1 MFAGLNAIAAWVG
14 AIGLV
19 TGDIDFGTT
28 LDDRLPFDS
37 LVLAGSAL
45 AVIVAIPL
53 TMLAWSAWI
62 GDHRTDDLSLVVG
75 VALIGWI
82 VVQLVILQ
90 AFSLFQAVYLSVG
103 AVFIAASHRVPLSA
117 TIRGVLMVLVGTLLL
132 AVGTGLVPQFLENLP
147 STGALLSVS
156 AVLGG
161 GAFVI
166 LGARS
171 ALRGRTRG
179 HRIVGVIGTLLA
191 VVLGTWIVAPAVAAT
206 NVPPSEITA
215 TPADLGLDH
224 ENVTLTTVDGVELAA
239 WYIPSTS
246 SAAVV
251 MMHGA
256 GSTRSDVLDQAA
268 VLHRNGFATLLID
281 ARGHGDSDGT
291 AMDFGWFGDLDIG
304 AGTAYLATRSDV
316 DPERIGVVGFSMGG
330 EEALGAA
337 ATDPLIAAVVAE
349 GATARTAHDKA
360 WLSDVYGWRGA
371 LQEQVE
377 KVQFGITDLLTEAS
391 PPTALRDAVAVA
403 ADTTSFLLVTAGT
416 VADEQHA
423 AEFIRRAAPE
433 RVTVWTVEE
442 ATHTGGLEAEP
453 VEWEQ
458 RVIRFLEDNLGPVRP
473 MVSDTTG

>member
-1 MFAGLNAIAAWVG
+1 
-14 AIGLV
+14 
-19 TGDIDFGTT
+19 
-28 LDDRLPFDS
+28 
-37 LVLAGSAL
+37 
-45 AVIVAIPL
+45 
-53 TMLAWSAWI
+53 
-62 GDHRTDDLSLVVG
+62 
-75 VALIGWI
+75 
-82 VVQLVILQ
+82 
-90 AFSLFQAVYLSVG
+90 
-103 AVFIAASHRVPLSA
+103 
-117 TIRGVLMVLVGTLLL
+117 MVCVGTLLL
-132 AVGTGLVPQFLENLP
+132 AAGIGLVPQFLENLP

-161 GAFVI
+161 GALVI

-171 ALRGRTRG
+171 AVRGQPRGRQ
-179 HRIVGVIGTLLA
+179 IVGVIGTLLA
-191 VVLGTWIVAPAVAAT
+191 VALGAWIVAPAVAAT

-224 ENVTLTTVDGVELAA
+224 ENVTLTTVDGVDLAA

-268 VLHRNGFATLLID
+268 VLHRNGFGTLLID
-281 ARGHGDSDGT
+281 ARGHGDSNGT

-330 EEALGAA
+330 EEAIGAA

-349 GATARTAHDKA
+349 GATARTADDKA
-360 WLSDVYGWRGA
+360 WLSDVYGWRGW

-391 PPTALRDAVAVA
+391 PPAALRDAVTAA
-403 ADTTSFLLVTAGT
+403 ADTPFLLVAAGT
-416 VADEQHA
+416 MADEQHA
-423 AEFIRRAAPE
+423 AEFIRSRRSGTRHRVDRRRRNPHGRPRGRAGCLGTTRHPIPRGHVAPVSADGDE
-433 RVTVWTVEE
+433 VDDEDQRFVGGDD
-442 ATHTGGLEAEP
+442 AAGTG
-453 VEWEQ
+453 
-458 RVIRFLEDNLGPVRP
+458 
-473 MVSDTTG
+473 

>member
-1 MFAGLNAIAAWVG
+1 MFAALNASAAWVG

-19 TGDIDFGTT
+19 TGDIDFGDT

-37 LVLAGSAL
+37 LVLAGFAL
-45 AVIVAIPL
+45 AAIVAIPL
-53 TMLAWSAWI
+53 TVLAWCAWT
-62 GDHRTDDLSLVVG
+62 GHQRTDELSLTVG

-82 VVQLVILQ
+82 VVQLVFLQ
-90 AFSLFQAVYLSVG
+90 AFSLFQAAYLAVG
-103 AVFIAASHRVPLSA
+103 AIFIAASHQVRLSA
-117 TIRGVLMVLVGTLLL
+117 TMRGVLMVLVGTLLL
-132 AVGTGLVPQFLENLP
+132 AAGFGLVPQLLENLP
-147 STGALLSVS
+147 STGALLSV
-156 AVLGG
+156 AGVLGG
-161 GAFVI
+161 GALVI

-171 ALRGRTRG
+171 AVREQPRSRQ
-179 HRIVGVIGTLLA
+179 IVGVIGTILA
-191 VVLGTWIVAPAVAAT
+191 VVLGAWIVAPAVAAT
-206 NVPPSEITA
+206 NVPPSEISA

-224 ENVTLTTVDGVELAA
+224 ENVTLTTVDGVDLAA

-268 VLHRNGFATLLID
+268 VLHRNGFGTLLVD

-291 AMDFGWFGDLDIG
+291 AMDFGWFGDLDIN

-330 EEALGAA
+330 EEAIGAA
-337 ATDPLIAAVVAE
+337 AANPLIAAVVAE
-349 GATARTAHDKA
+349 GATARTADDKA
-360 WLSDVYGWRGA
+360 WLSDVYGWRGS

-377 KVQFGITDLLTEAS
+377 KVQFAITDLLTDAS
-391 PPTALRDAVAVA
+391 PPVALRDAVTAA
-403 ADTTSFLLVTAGT
+403 ADTPFLLVVAGT

-423 AEFIRRAAPE
+423 AQFIRDAAPE
-433 RVTVWTVEE
+433 RVSAWTVED

-453 VEWEQ
+453 AAWEQ
-458 RVIRFLEDNLGPVRP
+458 RIVRFLEDSLRPASP
-473 MVSDTTG
+473 MVSDHG